1 MTGNTR
7 GATDGLADGVITF
20 RNSQEV
26 NARGTMISLGRNL
39 VIFEVY
45 NPYSI
50 VQLSEVLPELRLTRR
65 GKTIYAGRAMV
76 SNLVSTG
83 LMLIVSAALV
93 DPWTDLQGVGTRE
106 GIKEEVDRF
115 LNDWDRNTA
124 IDPNFQLAVN
134 RMKSFLLELNR
145 WLEGTELTLG
155 QQEGMRRKP
164 LARELFEEVY
174 HRTSDRVTEM
184 FASFEAVAGKLDPEL
199 HAVHKNF
206 AQRELHPLTMVSPWA
221 HRCYTKPHGYAGD
234 FEMLNMTLR
243 DPCEGPNSYAW
254 LINRQFLSTDPPIAY
269 ANRITMLVEHLRH
282 ENQRVRRSLGRP
294 LKALTI
300 GCGPVNEV
308 QRFMREDP
316 AATGCNFHLMDFN
329 QATIDFARGRVD
341 EVTRETGRT
350 ITPEYELKSIHELLQ
365 EARGRRDGL
374 GSEYDIIYC
383 AGLFD
388 YLSDRICGN
397 LIELFY
403 NHVLPGGLV
412 IVTNVAHSRPIVA
425 SLELLMEWYL
435 IYRSGPD
442 MLKLKPGIGE
452 QTVREDNTGI
462 NQFLVVR
469 KPG

>member
-7 GATDGLADGVITF
+7 GSTEALADSVVVF
-20 RNSQEV
+20 RNSQSIS
-26 NARGTMISLGRNL
+26 ARGTLISVGRNL
-39 VIFEVY
+39 IIFEVY

-65 GKTIYAGRAMV
+65 GKVIYSGRAMV

-93 DPWTDLQGVGTRE
+93 DPWTDLDGVGTRE
-106 GIKEEVDRF
+106 GVREEVDRF
-115 LNDWDRNTA
+115 LSDWDRNA
-124 IDPNFQLAVN
+124 QIEPEFQLTVN
-134 RMKSFLLELNR
+134 RLKNFLVELNR

-155 QQEGMRRKP
+155 QQAGLKRQP
-164 LARELFEEVY
+164 LARDLFEEVY
-174 HRTSDRVTEM
+174 HRTSDRLAELFT
-184 FASFEAVAGKLDPEL
+184 AFEDVAGKLDREQ

-206 AQRELHPLTMVSPWA
+206 AERELHPLTMVSPWA
-221 HRCYTKPHGYAGD
+221 HRCYSKPFGYAGD
-234 FEMLNMTLR
+234 FEMLNMALR

-254 LINRQFLSTDPPIAY
+254 LINRFFLSTNPPIAY

-282 ENQRVRRSLGRP
+282 ENQRVRRAHGRP

-316 AATGCNFHLMDFN
+316 ASTGCNFHLMDFN
-329 QATIDFARGRVD
+329 QPTVDFARSRVD
-341 EVTRETGRT
+341 AVTKETGRT
-350 ITPEYELKSIHELLQ
+350 IAPVYELKSIHELLQ

-374 GSEYDIIYC
+374 GDDYDIIYC

-403 NHVLPGGLV
+403 NHVQPGGLV

-435 IYRSGPD
+435 IYRSGDD
-442 MLKLKPGIGE
+442 MLKLKPGIGT
-452 QTVREDNTGI
+452 QTVREDLTGI